1 MSDLFDD
8 GRLDDADALRE
19 GDSRLRW
26 LAESGARVRI
36 ETEAAAPAI
45 AALDADVGP
54 RAIVVAG
61 TDARLLRAVL
71 EPVCPVPFVAWP
83 GPALPGWAG
92 ALDLVVVLDPVG
104 HDPEAASAVHEAV
117 RRGCVLVACCPPD
130 SGLAEHAAGRHT
142 TVLPVRTGDALAA
155 AVAMLAALHRL
166 GVGPEVDA
174 ADVAAALDRVAVACS
189 PHRDLATNDAKNL
202 ALALADALPLVWGGS
217 VLAARAARRV
227 AEALRRSSGR
237 PALAADAGHLLP
249 VLDAARPRDVF
260 ADPAAD
266 GDQPIRPAL
275 LVLADGAQEPFV
287 REQRGRLSA
296 TALAHD
302 VRVEVVE
309 ADEGPEMARYAALLA
324 TGLYVATYLGIGLGT
339 ATG

>member
-1 MSDLFDD
+1 MTDLFDD
-8 GRLDDADALRE
+8 ARLDDPDALH
-19 GDSRLRW
+19 GADSQLRW

-36 ETEAAAPAI
+36 ETDAAAPAI
-45 AALDADVGP
+45 AALDQDLGP

-83 GPALPGWAG
+83 GPGLPGWAG

-104 HDPEAASAVHEAV
+104 QDPEAESAVGEAV
-117 RRGCVLVACCPPD
+117 RRGCALVACCPVD
-130 SGLAEHAAGRHT
+130 SRLADQVHGRHT
-142 TVLPVRTGDALAA
+142 TMLPAQTGDALAA

-166 GVGPEVDA
+166 GVGPEVA
-174 ADVAAALDRVAVACS
+174 GADVAAALDQVAVACS
-189 PHRDLATNDAKNL
+189 PHRDLATNEAKNL
-202 ALALADALPLVWGGS
+202 ALAIADSLPLVWGGS
-217 VLAARAARRV
+217 VLAARAGRRV

-237 PALAADAGHLLP
+237 PALAADAGHLMP

-287 REQRGRLSA
+287 SEQRGRLTAS
-296 TALAHD
+296 ALAHG
-302 VRVEVVE
+302 VRVEVVD
-309 ADEGPEMARYAALLA
+309 ADAGPEMARYAALLA

-339 ATG
+339 IG